1 MRKSGKVRR
10 KKSRH
15 DVALFDNVEALFTGL
30 SAFPNMATNVNIAM
44 QQGKKRIDKM
54 ETLVDNDGVV
64 FTWSV
69 HISKYGN

>member
-1 MRKSGKVRR
+1 MQYNQDIRKRT
-10 KKSRH
+10 
-15 DVALFDNVEALFTGL
+15 DVALFDNVEALFTHL

-44 QQGKKRIDKM
+44 QQAKKRIDKM
-54 ETLVDNDGVV
+54 ESLVDNDGVV